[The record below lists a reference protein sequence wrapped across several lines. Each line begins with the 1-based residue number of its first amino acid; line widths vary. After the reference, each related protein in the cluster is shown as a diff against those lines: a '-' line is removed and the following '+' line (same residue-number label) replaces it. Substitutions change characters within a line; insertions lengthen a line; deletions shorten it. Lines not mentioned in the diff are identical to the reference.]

1 MPYLSQHNFYI
12 GMSLLGHLVGREIG
26 GQLQLCRTLVDA
38 ADTRVTIRAPPSRR
52 AQGAK
57 QPTLLPC
64 LVVFAA
70 RLIIVR
76 KKRTNG
82 KWWSP
87 PRDIISATAWQ

>member
-1 MPYLSQHNFYI
+1 
-12 GMSLLGHLVGREIG
+12 MSLLDHLVGCEIG

-38 ADTRVTIRAPPSRR
+38 AATRVTIRAPSRR

-76 KKRTNG
+76 KKRTSG